1 MTKRLQV
8 LLNQEE
14 YGEIEAFARGHRMT
28 VAEWVRQALRKAR
41 EDRTGD
47 SVRESPATY
56 FTQCRLVYYTAGM
69 TKRLQVML
77 DEEELTEIQDVA
89 RVQRLTVAE
98 WVRQSLRKARHDR
111 PGAMDVKLRA
121 IAEAYRHSYPT
132 GDIGAMLDEIE
143 AGRQFQ

>member
-1 MTKRLQV
+1 M
-8 LLNQEE
+8 NQEE

-56 FTQCRLVYYTAGM
+56 LTQGRLVYYTAGM

-111 PGAMDVKLRA
+111 PGAMDLKLRA

-143 AGRQFQ
+143 AGRQYQ

>member
-1 MTKRLQV
+1 M
-8 LLNQEE
+8 NQEE
-14 YGEIEAFARGHRMT
+14 YGEIKAFARGHRMT

-41 EDRTGD
+41 EDRMGD

-56 FTQCRLVYYTAGM
+56 FTQGKLVYYTAGM

-121 IAEAYRHSYPT
+121 IAEAYRYSYPT

-143 AGRQFQ
+143 AGRQYQ